1 MASISPKHR
10 EPNGRAKR
18 DNTKAALEAADRAQR
33 LKVQKTVM
41 DQPHR
46 QGSTDQKCA
55 TALGQFCMRYKL
67 RDECYRA
74 GEEYGLLHRRWQMV
88 IAGIKPE
95 GHKGSGNVQ
104 EEVTQELARKLTSR
118 VEDAEDAL
126 RSAIVPN
133 AYPWVR
139 HITVDFPTQDI
150 RELPAISRNP
160 ITYGLLALAVHFGML
175 PVDKSR

>member
-1 MASISPKHR
+1 MSISPPAR
-10 EPNGRAKR
+10 EKNGRKQR
-18 DNTKAALEAADRAQR
+18 DNTKAAREAADRAQR
-33 LKVQKTVM
+33 LKTQRTVM

-74 GEEYGLLHRRWQMV
+74 GEEYGMLHRRWQLV
-88 IAGIKPE
+88 VGGIKPE

-104 EEVTQELARKLTSR
+104 EEATRAIADRITAQLAS
-118 VEDAEDAL
+118 AEGAL
-126 RSAIVPN
+126 RSAIVPG

-139 HITVDFPTQDI
+139 HVVVDFPTGDI
-150 RELPAISRNP
+150 RELPSIARNP
-160 ITYGLLALAVHFGML
+160 ITYGLLALAVHFGMM
-175 PVDKSR
+175 PVK

>member
-1 MASISPKHR
+1 MSISPPRR
-10 EPNGRAKR
+10 EKNGRKQR
-18 DNTKAALEAADRAQR
+18 DNTKAAIEAADREQR

-67 RDECYRA
+67 REECYRA
-74 GEEYGLLHRRWQMV
+74 GEEYGLLHRRWQIV
-88 IAGIKPE
+88 VGGIKPE
-95 GHKGSGNVQ
+95 GHKSSGNAQ
-104 EEVTQELARKLTSR
+104 EEVTQELARAITRR
-118 VEDAEDAL
+118 VEDAESAL

-139 HITVDFPTQDI
+139 HITVDFPVGDI
-150 RELPAISRNP
+150 ADLPNTARNP

-175 PVDKSR
+175 PNGA